1 MSAPEVGLDVLAAAI
16 DDGGYVLDV
25 REPDEFAEAR
35 IPEARPMPMRT
46 VPDRQAELPRDEP
59 VYVVCAV
66 GGRSRQVADYL
77 HQLGVDTY
85 NVSGGVMAW
94 AHAGRPME
102 TGQPST

>member
-1 MSAPEVGLDVLAAAI
+1 MNAPEVGLDVLAAAI

-35 IPEARPMPMRT
+35 IPEARHMPMRT

-77 HQLGVDTY
+77 RQLGVDTY
-85 NVSGGVMAW
+85 NVDGGTMAW
-94 AHAGRPME
+94 VRAGRPVA
-102 TGQPST
+102 TGEPSS